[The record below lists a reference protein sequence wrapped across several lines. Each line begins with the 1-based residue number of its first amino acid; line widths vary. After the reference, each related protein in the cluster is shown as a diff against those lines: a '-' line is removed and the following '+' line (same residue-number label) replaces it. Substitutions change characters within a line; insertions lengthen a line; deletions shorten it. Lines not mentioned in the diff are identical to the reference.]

1 MAITLGKDCSISLG
15 GNIASARSVTITES
29 ARTIDIEEFGSRYS
43 SVYSTGFDATVSVE
57 LNDSADT
64 SSLFTALQNGTSI
77 TVSGGAGGWSFPAVV
92 TGIAETFSVDG
103 VATFSVECKM
113 TRSGLRA

>member
-1 MAITLGKDCSISLG
+1 VAITLGKDCSISLG

-29 ARTIDIEEFGSRYS
+29 ARTIDIEAFGSRMVE
-43 SVYSTGFDATVSVE
+43 VYNTGYDATVSVE
-57 LNDSADT
+57 LNDSSDINFD
-64 SSLFTALQNGTSI
+64 LLENGTSI
-77 TVSGGAGGWSFPAVV
+77 TVSGGSGGWSFPAVV

-113 TRSGLRA
+113 TRTGLR

>member
-15 GNIASARSVTITES
+15 GNIASARSVTLTET
-29 ARTIDIEEFGSRYS
+29 ARTIDVEAFGSRLVE
-43 SVYSTGFDATVSVE
+43 VYNTGYDATVSVE
-57 LNDSADT
+57 LNDASHINFDLLE
-64 SSLFTALQNGTSI
+64 SGTSI
-77 TVSGGAGGWSFPAVV
+77 TVSGGSGGWSFPAVV

-113 TRSGLRA
+113 TRQGLR